1 MRKIVIGTLYR
12 PPQGNIQNFLT
23 QLENQIK
30 DIQDR
35 YNQPVDLFLLGDVNI
50 DYINNRAMGRS
61 GVRDIEEVYG
71 MKQLITEPTH
81 YGNKPTTLDYIL
93 TYSDCIQDCGVKH
106 INISDHELV
115 CVVRKKLKIQY
126 NLINTFGRSYKNYN
140 VENFQ
145 QLLIDHDWTGLEEI
159 NNPNDYCEIL
169 LQGITEEINKLC
181 PLKKMIL
188 KDYGDPWIT
197 REIVEVLK
205 DKKDY
210 SLRPKEPNCQKI
222 L

>member
-1 MRKIVIGTLYR
+1 MYHLPGYNIERNDRKWEGTPGQIKKGGGVACFIKQNFTYTRENDDLNLSSVDLGSLWITILIPNMHKIVIGTVYR
-12 PPQGNIQNFLT
+12 PPQGNIQNSLT

-93 TYSDCIQDCGVKH
+93 TNSDCIQDCGVKH

-126 NLINTFGRSYKNYN
+126 NLINTFGRSYKNWLYASICLSQW
-140 VENFQ
+140 E
-145 QLLIDHDWTGLEEI
+145 
-159 NNPNDYCEIL
+159 
-169 LQGITEEINKLC
+169 
-181 PLKKMIL
+181 
-188 KDYGDPWIT
+188 
-197 REIVEVLK
+197 
-205 DKKDY
+205 Y
-210 SLRPKEPNCQKI
+210 SQMHRN
-222 L
+222 